1 MKLFNSL
8 GKRLAIFDPD
18 KGRPVTVF
26 TCGPSI
32 YQQAHIGNFR
42 TFLFEDVLVRY
53 LEFKGYRVLRGMNF
67 TDIEEKAIVEAQ
79 TKKRDLQALT
89 EENIAGFMQEMRLLR
104 MKMPDYLPKAS
115 DYVVEAVA
123 IIQRLLELGLAYRH
137 KKNIYFDPLQ
147 VPDFGKL
154 YGLDMAQ
161 WPTRKRRYHRDTY
174 PGTQWNLG
182 DFILWH
188 GAAEAGNGASWDT
201 AIGRGRPSWN
211 IQDPAM
217 IAPHYH
223 EPLSI
228 YCGGTD
234 NLYRHH
240 DYTLAIM
247 EAIRDYPLA
256 QFWLHCRHLMVDGRK
271 MSKSKGNVYY
281 TETLLAAGY
290 NACEIRFFLIY
301 GHYREKLD
309 YSTAAMGRASAKLRA
324 FRQIVSA
331 IKDKAA
337 DAAVD
342 DCRLAG
348 QIKNAFAA
356 SMDDDLQLNKAIDAL
371 HATLAALDLTALS
384 AGQAAAMVSTL
395 VEIDEVLQVLF

>member
-1 MKLFNSL
+1 MNLFNSL
-8 GKRLAIFDPD
+8 GKRLATFDPD
-18 KGRPVTVF
+18 KGSPVTVF

-154 YGLDMAQ
+154 YGLDMAK

-188 GAAEAGNGASWDT
+188 GAAEAGNGAFWDT

-228 YCGGTD
+228 YCGGAD

-290 NACEIRFFLIY
+290 NAREIRFFLIY

-309 YSTAAMGRASAKLRA
+309 YSTAAMGHASAKLRA

-342 DCRLAG
+342 GCRLAG